1 LKREKTMQAEKSFQ
15 AQRVYL
21 LIRNTLILKR
31 SSILVV
37 LAALAGVLSLLS
49 FFDAYGNLSRQF
61 HRNVYLIVFF
71 PGGLLLTSR
80 TFKALHDSVEGYA
93 WLLLPASNLEK
104 TLSRIL
110 LTTLIYSVGSLMAY
124 LLFSLVS
131 EGLNLAFLGRRHLF
145 FNPIDSVILYCAL
158 TYITIQAPFLVGA
171 VYFQKHAL
179 SKTILAL
186 SGSFLILGICIL
198 SAIWIIFG
206 DQASGLEVR
215 NLFYNWETSDLTPFG
230 QSVMNIGKVFFWVVV
245 PAVAWTICF
254 FRHKETE
261 L

>member
-1 LKREKTMQAEKSFQ
+1 MQVERSFQ
-15 AQRVYL
+15 PQRVYL
-21 LIRNTLILKR
+21 LIRNTIILKR
-31 SSILVV
+31 SSILVIM
-37 LAALAGVLSLLS
+37 AALAGVLLLLS
-49 FFDAYGNLSRQF
+49 FFDAYGSLSRQF
-61 HRNVYLIVFF
+61 HRNVYLFVFF

-80 TFKALHDSVEGYA
+80 TFKALHDPVKGYA

-110 LTTLIYSVGSLMAY
+110 LTTLIYIVGSLIAY

-131 EGLNLAFLGRRHLF
+131 EGLNRVVLGRRHFF
-145 FNPIDSVILYCAL
+145 FNPFDPVILYCAL
-158 TYITIQAPFLVGA
+158 TYISIQAPFLAGA

-179 SKTILAL
+179 SKTILFL
-186 SGSFLILGICIL
+186 SGSFIILGICIL
-198 SAIWIIFG
+198 SAIWVILG
-206 DQASGLEVR
+206 DQVSGLEVR
-215 NLFYNWETSDLTPFG
+215 NIFYSRASNDLTPFG
-230 QSVMNIGKVFFWVVV
+230 LAAMNAAKVFFWLVV